1 VSILRWLLFA
11 VVLTGCGALPD
22 RGAPVTEAAGAGQSR
37 AWSDFALPGKR
48 RTRYTAQ
55 WLDGQRVVRA
65 ESDGSASMYRRM
77 VRLEPGALGKA
88 RFSWRV
94 EDLIKAADLRDRD
107 AEDSPVRL
115 LFAFDGDV
123 SRLSQRNR
131 LLFEMAQALTGEAPP
146 YATLMYVWDNHA
158 APESVIHAGRTDRIR
173 KIVLESGAHHL
184 GQWRHYERDL
194 AADFRRAFGEDPGAL
209 ISIGLMTDSDN
220 THSSASAW
228 YGEVRLCAR
237 EGSTC

>member
-1 VSILRWLLFA
+1 MPER
-11 VVLTGCGALPD
+11 D
-22 RGAPVTEAAGAGQSR
+22 APATEAASAGPSR

-55 WLDGQRVVRA
+55 SLDGRPVVRA
-65 ESDGSASMYRRM
+65 ESDASASMYRRIL
-77 VRLEPGALGKA
+77 RLEPDALGKA

-115 LFAFDGDV
+115 MFAFDGDA

-158 APESVIHAGRTDRIR
+158 PLESVIHAGRSDRVR

-184 GQWRHYERDL
+184 GQWRHYERDI
-194 AADFRRAFGEDPGAL
+194 AADFRRAFGEEPGAL
-209 ISIGLMTDSDN
+209 LSIGLMTDSDN
-220 THSSASAW
+220 TRSSASAW

-237 EGSTC
+237 DGLTC